1 MGNNPVSKKVT
12 EYQKVPGYLPFY
24 VNTQAA

>member
-12 EYQKVPGYLPFY
+12 EYPKGIYLGIYLF
-24 VNTQAA
+24 T